1 MKKIV
6 SWKDAHTILPRTGGK
21 KTVLV
26 GGCFDLF
33 HYGHLVFL
41 KEAKNKGDVL
51 IVALESDEFIK
62 NHKRSPVHTQ
72 CQRAELLA
80 ALEMVDFVILLPYFT
95 NDAQY
100 EHLIEVVKPSYVA
113 VTQNDMHLEKKRRQ
127 AQKFGADLITVVPYL
142 KTYSSTNL
150 KKSYETFFGD

>member
-6 SWKDAHTILPRTGGK
+6 SWKDIHTILPRTKSK

-41 KEAKNKGDVL
+41 KEAKNQGDVL

-62 NHKRSPVHTQ
+62 NRKRIPVHTQ
-72 CQRAELLA
+72 HQRAELLA
-80 ALEMVDFVILLPYFT
+80 ALEMVDFIILLPHFT
-95 NDAQY
+95 SDAQY
-100 EHLIEVVKPSYVA
+100 EHLIEVMKPSCVA
-113 VTQNDMHLEKKRRQ
+113 VTQNDVHLEKKQRQ
-127 AQKFGADLITVVPYL
+127 ARKFGADLITVVPHL
-142 KTYSSTNL
+142 KKYSSTNL
-150 KKSYETFFGD
+150 MKSYETFLGD